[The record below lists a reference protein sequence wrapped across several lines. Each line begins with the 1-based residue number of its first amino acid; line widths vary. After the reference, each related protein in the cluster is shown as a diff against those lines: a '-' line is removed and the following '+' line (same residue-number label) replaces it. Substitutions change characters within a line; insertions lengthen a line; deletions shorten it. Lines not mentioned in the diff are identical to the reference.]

1 MKTKAPFRIRNDE
14 SFANLCLW
22 PLEIL
27 FGQGIFMRATKSI
40 SFVTFDE
47 FRTIV
52 LLASTG
58 KQITLSTLNRKR
70 RMDMAEKTTA
80 EMKQT
85 LGLTGLTMN
94 AMALIAPGAFLW
106 LTFAIQAGT
115 GVTAPAMW
123 IGIIVALLLCL
134 ATAVCYAEM
143 AKLYPGT
150 GSSYYFAE
158 QSFLNHDK
166 AWPYARLAKFIVGWG
181 SHLYYWIYPGVM
193 VAVIGIFCGYIVGT
207 LWPNVMSASNPG
219 TAFMMLCAIAAA
231 FGIAYIAHRGVT
243 GSTAVSIAINVIQI
257 SALIVFSVMA
267 LGYRMNH
274 PPGSVAFQFDSQTS
288 ASYSYEFATQKT
300 VANGQTTDTIVRNSD
315 GVPQPALDASGKP
328 VPYHVSYPDKDA
340 SGNFVSH
347 PNAFSVIRAH
357 NWGWA
362 FVQATVAIL
371 ILVGFESVT
380 ALGGEAK
387 NARRDVPI
395 AVIVSLLVQGAFCY
409 LFEYFAANYLLN
421 SGYPMQ
427 SATGSA
433 APIGDM
439 MVLVGDALF
448 GPGRGRIFMLC
459 EALTVFL
466 ALIGTTLS
474 CINTGAR
481 VTYAMGRDQ
490 EVPEHFG
497 ILHSRNLSP
506 HRAIWTLATIS
517 AVVGCVGVLMA
528 FGDAS
533 APADAAI
540 QTLPHGFWSSFG
552 YLTHDKMAAL
562 PNSLLTVT
570 LASNFGTFLLYG
582 LSCVTCLVAFHN
594 HPKFK
599 VVRHLFI
606 PVFGVLANLACMG
619 FYLVGPFMGYG
630 TKMEPLLALGVAL
643 VWAIYGGIYFVTS
656 SKSKGRTTMVE
667 SRAETA
673 ESAGR

>member
-1 MKTKAPFRIRNDE
+1 
-14 SFANLCLW
+14 
-22 PLEIL
+22 
-27 FGQGIFMRATKSI
+27 
-40 SFVTFDE
+40 
-47 FRTIV
+47 
-52 LLASTG
+52 
-58 KQITLSTLNRKR
+58 
-70 RMDMAEKTTA
+70 
-80 EMKQT
+80 
-85 LGLTGLTMN
+85 
-94 AMALIAPGAFLW
+94 
-106 LTFAIQAGT
+106 
-115 GVTAPAMW
+115 
-123 IGIIVALLLCL
+123 
-134 ATAVCYAEM
+134 
-143 AKLYPGT
+143 
-150 GSSYYFAE
+150 
-158 QSFLNHDK
+158 
-166 AWPYARLAKFIVGWG
+166 
-181 SHLYYWIYPGVM
+181 
-193 VAVIGIFCGYIVGT
+193 
-207 LWPNVMSASNPG
+207 MSASNPG
-219 TAFMMLCAIAAA
+219 PAFMMLCAIAAA

-300 VANGQTTDTIVRNSD
+300 VANGQTTETIVRNSD
-315 GVPQPALDASGKP
+315 GVPQPLLDSSGQA
-328 VPYHVSYPDKDA
+328 VPYHVSYPEKDA
-340 SGNFVSH
+340 SGNFLSH
-347 PNAFSVIRAH
+347 ASAFSVIRAH

-380 ALGGEAK
+380 SLGGEAK

-421 SGYPMQ
+421 SGYTMQ
-427 SATGSA
+427 NAANSA

-459 EALTVFL
+459 EAFTVFL

-481 VTYAMGRDQ
+481 VTYAMGKDQ

-506 HRAIWTLATIS
+506 HRAIWTLAAIS
-517 AVVGCVGVLMA
+517 AVVGCLGVLMA
-528 FGDAS
+528 FGDAG
-533 APADAAI
+533 APTDAVI
-540 QTLPHGFWSSFG
+540 QALPHGFWSSFG

-582 LSCVTCLVAFHN
+582 LSCVTCLVAYHN
-594 HPKFK
+594 HPRFK

-630 TKMEPLLALGVAL
+630 TKMEPLLALGIAL
-643 VWAIYGGIYFVTS
+643 VWAIYGGIYFVRS

-667 SRAETA
+667 SRAATA
-673 ESAGR
+673 SSIG